1 MTGPASGTRRALLL
15 RRPGTFR
22 RGQDMARDGARRR
35 PRFLFTRAQARAWI
49 MDNKFFSLALTGALL
64 LRIDTEL
71 GYQWQAWFND
81 SFTYMSDV
89 IGLHPDVTR
98 PAGYAIFLKVLEPLH
113 SYAAVTIL
121 QHLMGVSV
129 GVMFYA
135 LARHRFGA
143 PRWIATLAAFP
154 VFFDGFQIQLE
165 HLILS
170 DVPFEFLIALAV
182 TLLLWD
188 RKPSWKIC
196 TLIGFI
202 LGIAETVRSIA
213 LPLLPI
219 FAIYILLRRIGWRSV
234 VGALVACLAPVL
246 LYCTWFYS
254 VYGQFGMTESTGVF
268 LYSRTMAF
276 ADCSKMG
283 PIPASELSLC
293 TTTPPDQRPMS
304 QSYIWADLTPLNR
317 FPPSKFSPL
326 PNQLAEDF
334 AKRAILHQPLGYAQI
349 VGYDTIRVF
358 EWRRYVFPNA
368 ATYDEYLF
376 GWKSLPI
383 PSWARGHV
391 GSYDSDVAYYIRGN
405 PLTDV
410 VEPFAGVMRV
420 WQRYIWLP
428 GTVYGGVLAIGL
440 VGMALK
446 WRRLGGPA
454 TVPWLISV
462 GLIMAP
468 AMTAEFDYR
477 YVLPAVPFGCLA
489 AAMAFG
495 TDTKMGNWLTA
506 KAADRQ
512 TRKGRAV
519 ATAAPAP
526 AVTGT
531 NPQELS
537 EGETTAS

>member
-1 MTGPASGTRRALLL
+1 
-15 RRPGTFR
+15 
-22 RGQDMARDGARRR
+22 MARDGERRR

-113 SYAAVTIL
+113 SYAVVTIL
-121 QHLMGVSV
+121 QHLMGVAV
-129 GVMFYA
+129 GVMVYA

-170 DVPFEFLIALAV
+170 DVPFEFLIMLAV
-182 TLLLWD
+182 TLLLWN
-188 RKPSWKIC
+188 RKPSWKVC

-219 FAIYILLRRIGWRSV
+219 FAIYIILRRIGWRSV

-246 LYCTWFYS
+246 VYCTWFYS
-254 VYGQFGMTESTGVF
+254 VYGQFAMTESTGVF

-293 TTTPPDQRPMS
+293 TTTPPDKRPMS
-304 QSYIWADLTPLNR
+304 QSYIWANLTPLNR

-326 PNQLAEDF
+326 PNQLGEDF

-349 VGYDTIRVF
+349 VAYDTIRVF

-410 VEPFAGVMRV
+410 VEPFAGGMRV

-428 GTVYGGVLAIGL
+428 GTVYGAILAVGL
-440 VGMALK
+440 VGMGLK

-495 TDTKMGNWLTA
+495 SETRMGDWLTA
-506 KAADRQ
+506 KAAARQ
-512 TRKGRAV
+512 TRKGEAV
-519 ATAAPAP
+519 AAPAPAP
-526 AVTGT
+526 AVTDPGG
-531 NPQELS
+531 QEVSES